1 MMTVLLLPVLG
12 NSVLLPVKASVV
24 DLLLVSVAST
34 VHNGLSMTA
43 VASGSRSVAKLLSM
57 WLGLLMVGLWLVVLL
72 LLSVILLAGNG
83 GDNQGGEHQD
93 NLERKRG

>member
-24 DLLLVSVAST
+24 DLLLVSMASA
-34 VHNGLSMTA
+34 VGNGLSMTA

-57 WLGLLMVGLWLVVLL
+57 WLGLLMVRLLMVGLWLVVLL
-72 LLSVILLAGNG
+72 LLSVVLLAGNG

-93 NLERKRG
+93 NH